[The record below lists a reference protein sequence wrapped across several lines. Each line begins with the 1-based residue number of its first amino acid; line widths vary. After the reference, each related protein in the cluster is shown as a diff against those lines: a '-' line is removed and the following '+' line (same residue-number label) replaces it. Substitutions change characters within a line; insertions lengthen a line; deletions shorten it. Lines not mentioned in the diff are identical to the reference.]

1 MVTPFRVYR
10 VGLCHQNKGNMNCNN
25 ITALTARERQ
35 ILQLIGEGWNS
46 NEIAEKIQLSANTV
60 CTHRKNIL
68 RKTGARNIVSVL
80 ILAVQER
87 LIRVEVLAA

>member
-1 MVTPFRVYR
+1 
-10 VGLCHQNKGNMNCNN
+10 MNCNN